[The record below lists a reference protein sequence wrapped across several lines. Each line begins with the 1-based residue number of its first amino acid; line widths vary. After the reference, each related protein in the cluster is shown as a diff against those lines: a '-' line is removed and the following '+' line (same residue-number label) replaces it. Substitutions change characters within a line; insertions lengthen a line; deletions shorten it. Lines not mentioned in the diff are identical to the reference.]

1 MTPERWRHIKE
12 VFHGALARPPAERA
26 SFIDSACVGDEAG
39 RREVSQLVSAHE
51 EQDEFLDTP
60 AFEVLARSLAGAE
73 PAGLAEGQSVGRY
86 RIVSSLGAGGMGEV
100 YLAEDGDLGRKVALK
115 LLPASFTVE
124 ADRVRRFE
132 REARAASS
140 PNHPNVCTIHE
151 VGQAEDGRRYIV
163 MEHVEGVTLRRRVS
177 GGRMEVAELLDVAV
191 QVASGLAA
199 AHAAGVVH
207 RDVKPENVM
216 LRPDG
221 IVKVL
226 DFGLAK
232 LTGQQPSADSAAPA
246 QPRVRTETGVVMGT
260 ATYMSPEQ
268 ARGLEVDERT
278 DVWSLGV
285 VLYEMA
291 AGRAPFAGETP
302 SHVIVSILE
311 SEPPSLPL
319 DVEVPADLWRVISKA
334 LRK

>member
-26 SFIDSACVGDEAG
+26 SFIDSVCVGDDAA
-39 RREVSQLVSAHE
+39 RDEVSQLVSAHE

-60 AFEVLARSLAGAE
+60 AFEVLARSLTGAE
-73 PAGLAEGQSVGRY
+73 PAGLAEGQTVGRH
-86 RIVSSLGAGGMGEV
+86 RIISSLGAGGMGEV
-100 YLAEDGDLGRKVALK
+100 YLAEDTDLGRKVALK
-115 LLPASFTVE
+115 LLPPSFTVE

-140 PNHPNVCTIHE
+140 PNHPNVCTIYE
-151 VGQAEDGRRYIV
+151 VGEAEDGRRYIV
-163 MEHVEGVTLRRRVS
+163 MEHVEGATLRWHMA
-177 GGRMEVAELLDVAV
+177 GKRMEVADVLDVAV

-232 LTGQQPSADSAAPA
+232 LTGPQPANGSAVPA
-246 QPRVRTETGVVMGT
+246 QHRVRSETGVVLGT
-260 ATYMSPEQ
+260 PTYMSPEQ

-311 SEPPSLPL
+311 REPPSLP
-319 DVEVPADLWRVISKA
+319 
-334 LRK
+334 